1 MFEQRS
7 EDYSYHERRMGY
19 DLMVS
24 PPEPPAPKPNK
35 KRDKENEAKLFIELG
50 NMKEKSNREMRFMD
64 KVRQDAVNRRR
75 AGARGEFH
83 LTLTGLKND
92 AATLRHRKYALGG
105 RARRN
110 IVSARTTD
118 RDR

>member
-7 EDYSYHERRMGY
+7 EDYSYQDRRLGY
-19 DLMVS
+19 DMMVS
-24 PPEPPAPKPNK
+24 PPEPPAPKPK
-35 KRDKENEAKLFIELG
+35 KRDKEKEAKLFLELG

-64 KVRQDAVNRRR
+64 KIRSDALNRRR

-92 AATLRHRKYALGG
+92 AATLRHRKYAVGG

-118 RDR
+118 RERQ

>member
-1 MFEQRS
+1 
-7 EDYSYHERRMGY
+7 
-19 DLMVS
+19 
-24 PPEPPAPKPNK
+24 
-35 KRDKENEAKLFIELG
+35 
-50 NMKEKSNREMRFMD
+50 MKEKSNREMKFME

-118 RDR
+118 RDRKQVAEALEASPGFGNTSR